1 MYLPSAFEETRPEVL
16 HALMREHPLG
26 ALVTQGPAGL
36 DANHL
41 PFELD
46 TSRGTHG
53 TLTGHVARANP
64 LWREVADGD
73 EVLVIFKGGDAY
85 VSPNW
90 YPSKHESHQQV
101 PTWNYCVV
109 HAHGHIK
116 IRDDE
121 KFVRGVVARL
131 TRTHE
136 KQAEPDSPW
145 KMTDSSPDYIARM
158 LGAIVGI
165 EIDITRLLGKFKLSQ
180 NREQRDADGVVQAL
194 RDRHQDELVRLMT
207 AGPR

>member
-26 ALVTQGPAGL
+26 ALVTQGSAGL

-64 LWREVADGD
+64 LWREVADDD

-136 KQAEPDSPW
+136 KQAEPDNPW

-165 EIDITRLLGKFKLSQ
+165 EIDIIRLLGKFKLSQ